1 MQKKVTASILALI
14 LLIVTFGGV
23 SAQTVTFHPSL
34 VHKPGAMA
42 YEHTKYLSQ
51 EIGRR
56 VAGSAAEREAAEY
69 IRSQFE
75 RMGFETEVQE
85 FSYTRRGVTTE
96 SSNVI
101 AYKPGRSSEQL
112 IVGAHYDSV
121 SAGLGAD
128 DNASG
133 VGIMLEVA
141 EKLHKVSTPYSVVFI
156 AFGAEEVGLQGSNYY
171 ANNMTEDEINSTVG
185 MINLDSLIAGDYM
198 YMHGSE
204 GEDGFIRDQALNIAD
219 KKKLDIRINP
229 GLNPSYPEGTTGDWS
244 DHAPFKR
251 LGIPYGY
258 MEATNWEIGAFD
270 GYTQT
275 EKHGGIWHTNM
286 DTLEF
291 IEREFPGRVE
301 KHLSS
306 YSILLTDLIKFMN
319 KTSTAK

>member
-1 MQKKVTASILALI
+1 MQKRVVASILALI

-23 SAQTVTFHPSL
+23 SAQTVTYHPSL

-56 VAGSAAEREAAEY
+56 VAGTAPEREAEEY
-69 IRSQFE
+69 VRSQFE
-75 RMGFETEVQE
+75 RMSFETEVQE
-85 FSYTRRGVTTE
+85 FSYVRRGTTTE

-101 AYKPGRSSEQL
+101 AYKPGRSSERL

-121 SAGLGAD
+121 NVGLGAD

-133 VGIMLEVA
+133 VAVMMEVA
-141 EKLHKVSTPYSVVFI
+141 EKLHKVSTPYSIVFI

-171 ANNMTEDEINSTVG
+171 ANNMTEDEISNTVG

-229 GLNPSYPEGTTGDWS
+229 GLNPRYPEGTTGDWS

-258 MEATNWEIGAFD
+258 MEATNWEIGALD
-270 GYTQT
+270 GYDQT

-306 YSILLTDLIKFMN
+306 YSILLTDLLKFMN